1 MGTQEE
7 LRWKW
12 VIMASSVTTIIV
24 TTYGFYSIG
33 VMKVAVLRHYGSDD
47 IITTWL
53 MTYTYSLFMLAA
65 PLASVV
71 INMVNC
77 RACVV
82 LSGILCLAGF
92 TISAFIT
99 NFYLLFFSLTFV
111 GVGYAL
117 GYIGS
122 VMILAYYFPDRTS
135 LVTGACL
142 AGAGLGMFLHPILF
156 AFLDEVYG
164 LPGAFLLCG
173 AVAFHGTVCGCLM
186 RPPSFERK
194 RAQKSGVRHVLC
206 ADWRDWLAV
215 LTDRAFLSF
224 LLSVFFFATAYDTLI
239 ILLPT
244 YTIRLSGLS
253 AIEASFAASMSG
265 VGTVVSRLLG
275 GVLAHDRRVGNLL
288 LYCGFLGVEAFAA
301 LVAPPLLT
309 SGQAGAYTY
318 CLLVGLYTGAP
329 ISLFSPLTVNVIG
342 LEKSATGLGLNFFAQ
357 GVGALIGAPVIGEN
371 PLKSDQNRASL
382 EPKRL

>member
-1 MGTQEE
+1 
-7 LRWKW
+7 
-12 VIMASSVTTIIV
+12 
-24 TTYGFYSIG
+24 
-33 VMKVAVLRHYGSDD
+33 
-47 IITTWL
+47 

-111 GVGYAL
+111 G
-117 GYIGS
+117 YIGS

-156 AFLDEVYG
+156 AFLDEV
-164 LPGAFLLCG
+164 
-173 AVAFHGTVCGCLM
+173 
-186 RPPSFERK
+186 FERK

-309 SGQAGAYTY
+309 SGAYTY

-357 GVGALIGAPVIGEN
+357 GVGALIGAPVIA
-371 PLKSDQNRASL
+371 PLASAVINMVNCRACVVLSGILCLAGYTISAFITNFYLLFFSL
-382 EPKRL
+382 TLVGV